1 MNLRAFDLFCFWL
14 LRRKRDSN
22 PRKCY
27 LQQFS
32 RLPQST
38 ALPFLRAQNKGSATS
53 PPNIFIHFVTL
64 HKHFGLKHLK
74 AVNKYFWKY
83 RWRFLL
89 GLVFVILS
97 NYFKILTPQVTG
109 YVINSVERGMQRQPA
124 AVTPAGQ
131 AGTQSQTSAAAQNA
145 ASAAQ
150 RGEPARQN
158 FGKQS
163 AGDTTPAQT
172 GNGSAASQGNA
183 VATAA
188 APSGQTSSRKGQDVN
203 VKDTSNYDIAVR
215 KIIRLMD
222 EKHASR
228 DQKVLICGI
237 TLLVLAVI
245 SGFFLF
251 LMRQTIIVMS
261 RHIEYDQKREI
272 YDHYQQLDTNF
283 YKTHSTGDLMS
294 RMAEDVSRVRMYT
307 GPAMMYL
314 ANLLATIGFSLYFML
329 RKDALLSAYVLTP
342 LPILA
347 ITIYYVNT
355 VIHKKSEHIQALL
368 SNLTTNAQ
376 ESYSGIRVIK
386 SFVQE
391 KAMLHFFSH
400 NSEEYRKNA
409 VGLARIESIYFPSM
423 GLMIGLS
430 TLMAIMMG
438 GFYVIYGGHGTD
450 IGTITEFVI
459 YITMLT
465 FPVSAIGWVAS
476 MIQRASASQKRL
488 NEFLDTIPAIL
499 NPKDAIQQPLKGNI
513 SFRGVDFTY
522 PNTGI
527 HALKEFNLEIKKGEK
542 VVIIGRTG
550 SGKTTIAQ
558 LLLRMYDP
566 GQGQILID
574 DTDVRR
580 LDLQDLRRQISYVP
594 QDVFLFSDT
603 VSGNIQFGLEKADPE
618 KVRMAARYASVD
630 KEIEGFADQYE
641 TMIGERGVT
650 LSGGQKQ
657 RISIARGLIK
667 DPEII
672 VFDDCLSAVDAKTE
686 REILG
691 NLYQYLQQKT
701 AIIITHRIFSL
712 FDFDR
717 IVVLE
722 EGRIVETGTHQQLL
736 AMNCYYTYLYEQQQ
750 AENVSS

>member
-1 MNLRAFDLFCFWL
+1 M
-14 LRRKRDSN
+14 
-22 PRKCY
+22 
-27 LQQFS
+27 
-32 RLPQST
+32 T
-38 ALPFLRAQNKGSATS
+38 AD
-53 PPNIFIHFVTL
+53 FVNL
-64 HKHFGLKHLK
+64 HKPEGLKHLK

-89 GLVFVILS
+89 GLVFIILS
-97 NYFKILTPQVTG
+97 NYFRILTPQVTG
-109 YVINSVERGMQRQPA
+109 YVVNSVETELRHHFQA
-124 AVTPAGQ
+124 AGP
-131 AGTQSQTSAAAQNA
+131 S
-145 ASAAQ
+145 
-150 RGEPARQN
+150 R
-158 FGKQS
+158 
-163 AGDTTPAQT
+163 DT
-172 GNGSAASQGNA
+172 
-183 VATAA
+183 V
-188 APSGQTSSRKGQDVN
+188 
-203 VKDTSNYDIAVR
+203 NYDILVR
-215 KIIRLMD
+215 KFIRTMD
-222 EKHASR
+222 DRHSSFS
-228 DQKVLICGI
+228 QKVVICGV
-237 TLLVLAVI
+237 TLLVLALI
-245 SGFFLF
+245 SGGFLF

-261 RHIEYDQKREI
+261 RHIEYDQKKEI

-294 RMAEDVSRVRMYT
+294 RMAEDVSRVRMFT
-307 GPAMMYL
+307 GPAIMYL
-314 ANLLATIGFSLYFML
+314 ANLLVTIGFSLFFML

-355 VIHKKSEHIQALL
+355 IIHRRSEHIQALL

-391 KAMLHFFSH
+391 HGMLRYFSH

-409 VGLARIESIYFPSM
+409 VNLAKVESIYFPSM

-430 TLMAIMMG
+430 TLLTIMIG
-438 GFYVIYGGHGTD
+438 GIYVIYGKHDTD
-450 IGTITEFVI
+450 LGTITEFVI

-476 MIQRASASQKRL
+476 MVQRASASQKRL
-488 NEFLDTIPAIL
+488 NEFLDTQPTIRSPAGAIPQRL
-499 NPKDAIQQPLKGNI
+499 QGNI
-513 SFRGVDFTY
+513 QFQGVDFTY

-527 HALKEFNLEIKKGEK
+527 HALSDFNLEIRKGEK
-542 VVIIGRTG
+542 VVIVGRTG

-566 GQGQILID
+566 DKGRVLVDG
-574 DTDVRR
+574 TDIRR

-603 VSGNIQFGLEKADPE
+603 VTGNIQFGVERADEE
-618 KVRMAARYASVD
+618 KVRLAARYASVD
-630 KEIEGFADQYE
+630 KEIEGFSNRYD
-641 TMIGERGVT
+641 TLIGERGVT

-686 REILG
+686 KEILG
-691 NLYQYLQQKT
+691 NLYQYLRHKT

-722 EGRIVETGTHQQLL
+722 EGRIVETGTHQELMAL
-736 AMNCYYTYLYEQQQ
+736 NGYYTYLYEQQQ
-750 AENVSS
+750 AENSPA